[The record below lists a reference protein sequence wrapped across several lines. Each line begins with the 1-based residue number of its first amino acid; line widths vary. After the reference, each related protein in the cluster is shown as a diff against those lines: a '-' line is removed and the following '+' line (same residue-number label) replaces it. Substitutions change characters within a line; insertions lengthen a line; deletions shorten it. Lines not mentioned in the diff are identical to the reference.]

1 MEPSRMILR
10 TQEEITSKW
19 SATAEPLVA
28 IRCTAFNHEKYI
40 AECLNGFLAQETTF
54 PFEVIVHEDAS
65 TDNTANII
73 REYEAKYPKIIK
85 PIYETTNQYSKQDG
99 SFTRIINSHLK
110 RKYIAMCEGDDY
122 WTDPLK
128 LQKQVT
134 FLESHPDY
142 GMCYGIVRQ
151 YNQAKKAFFTNR
163 GTDFVSFENY
173 LKTRNNIPTLSTC
186 YRRDLYL
193 QFKSDETI
201 AQQSWPMGD
210 LPMWLWFTYNSKVK
224 FFPEIFGVYRVLS
237 NSAAHSS
244 NIEKQVNFYR
254 AGYECAN
261 FFSMHY
267 LGKKLPPYED
277 HHDRARLYSTKAHD
291 RKKAYKEYKLIPH
304 KSRKYKILTA
314 LHSNPVTYLLLR
326 IYYSVKYK
334 Q

>member
-1 MEPSRMILR
+1 MLLR
-10 TQEEITSKW
+10 TQDEITSKW
-19 SATAEPLVA
+19 PENAEPLVG
-28 IRCTAFNHEKYI
+28 IRCTTFNQGKYI
-40 AECLNGFLAQETTF
+40 AECLEGFLSQDTTF
-54 PFEVIVHEDAS
+54 PFEVIVHDDAS
-65 TDNTANII
+65 TDNTASII

-85 PIYETTNQYSKQDG
+85 PIYETVNQYSKNDG
-99 SFTRIINSHLK
+99 SFTRIINSHLT

-128 LQKQVT
+128 LQKQVD

-142 GMCYGIVRQ
+142 GMCYGVVRQ

-163 GTDFVSFENY
+163 GTDFVSFENF

-193 QFKSDETI
+193 QFKGDDIFE
-201 AQQSWPMGD
+201 QQDWPMGD
-210 LPMWLWFTYNSKVK
+210 LPMWLWFTRNSKVK

-244 NIEKQVNFYR
+244 DIEKQVKFYR
-254 AGYECAN
+254 TCHECAN
-261 FFSMHY
+261 FFSKHY
-267 LGKKLPPYED
+267 LGKELPPYED

-291 RKKAYKEYKLIPH
+291 RKKAYEEYKLIPH
-304 KSRKYKILTA
+304 KNRKYKILTA
-314 LHSNPVTYLLLR
+314 FHSNPITFLLLR
-326 IYYSVKYK
+326 IYYSVRYK